1 MATETASGT
10 APTLTDRG
18 RWDGDVTA
26 QRQFV
31 YRWGTHT
38 FTGEVQAFRDTE
50 GHVTISA
57 PVDPPPTADA
67 IVAGGLAGNV
77 LAKNVAAVLAEEWGI
92 DTDGLD
98 AAPPATVEALDAA
111 EGVSA

>member
-26 QRQFV
+26 QVQFW
-31 YRWGTHT
+31 YRWGTY
-38 FTGEVQAFRDTE
+38 AFRGELQTFDDGE

-57 PVDPPPTADA
+57 PSEPPRAAKA
-67 IVAGGLAGNV
+67 IVAGGLAGDV
-77 LAKNVAAVLAEEWGI
+77 LARNVAAVLAEGWQI
-92 DTDGLD
+92 DTDALDPAPAASTEPLD
-98 AAPPATVEALDAA
+98 ADSEVRQ
-111 EGVSA
+111 

>member
-1 MATETASGT
+1 MATDTASGT

-26 QRQFV
+26 QKRFV

-38 FTGEVQAFRDTE
+38 IAGELQTFADGE

-57 PVDPPPTADA
+57 PSDPPPAA
-67 IVAGGLAGNV
+67 EEIVAGGLAGDV
-77 LAKNVAAVLAEEWGI
+77 LAQKVAALLAQEWGV
-92 DTDGLD
+92 DTD
-98 AAPPATVEALDAA
+98 ALDGAPAA
-111 EGVSA
+111 STQPLPADSGVSA